1 MKIIALLL
9 LASSCAS
16 DPYLASTLDCVNK
29 AATRAAADACRAG
42 LQDAGVA
49 PKDSAKEDSHGG

>member
-9 LASSCAS
+9 LASCAS

-49 PKDSAKEDSHGG
+49 PKEAGRE

>member
-9 LASSCAS
+9 LASCAS

-42 LQDAGVA
+42 LQDAGA